1 MTKEETNMTQDEIT
15 TTLSE
20 DLRSLLDEFD
30 GGKITEET
38 VIEVIGNIAKFYVKK
53 PKEFNID
60 M

>member
-1 MTKEETNMTQDEIT
+1 MTQDEIT

-38 VIEVIGNIAKFYVKK
+38 VIETTNYWKFMIVMVNFY
-53 PKEFNID
+53 
-60 M
+60 